1 MRSVRQQSGHLDV
14 LAVLHHSVPYKELH
28 PLRRQSGHP
37 LWTYRLQTV
46 LINRWPLAILKGQ
59 QKNPPYEPYGGL
71 TVLRTP
77 PHPGASFFAFRR
89 KTSHPAARSQKSEYF
104 TFCPTARMIK
114 ASENSLPCRFRP
126 VLCRSRRNGYAKS
139 PVRANCSHRAS
150 VFTSCGSGCGRI
162 TQRPAAEP
170 SWTG

>member
-77 PHPGASFFAFRR
+77 PHPGGFFFCV
-89 KTSHPAARSQKSEYF
+89 PAQKVPSGSPVTKKCVLYL
-104 TFCPTARMIK
+104 
-114 ASENSLPCRFRP
+114 LPHGPYDKSIGKQPALP
-126 VLCRSRRNGYAKS
+126 VPPGFVPCRRNGYAKS